1 MTRQMKILL
10 VSTAERSG
18 GGAIAARRL
27 LTALNQSGISAS
39 MIVRDKQSD
48 LPEVISLDRKRLGL
62 WKFAWE
68 RIVIWSSNLFSR
80 RNLFKV
86 SIANTGFD
94 ITGLPAFRQA
104 DIIHLHWVNQG
115 MLSLDDM
122 ERILHSGK
130 PVVWTMHD
138 MWQCTAICH
147 YSYTCDRFKTECKY
161 CHFLRFPGEHDLANR
176 VFNKKKKLFQ
186 DHIIH
191 LATVS
196 RWLEKQVKESS
207 LLGHCPTC
215 VIPNTLPLSEFQIM
229 DRDECRRRLG
239 LPAGKKIILFGAARI
254 DDPIKGFDMVLK
266 AIGQLIQQ
274 HSSYSGRL
282 HLVTFGTYKQEK
294 PRFPVEHTDIGWVKD
309 NVTLSALYSAANI
322 AVSASLYETFGQT
335 LIEAQSCGC
344 IPVSFGNSG
353 QSDIIRHRQNGF
365 IADYLSTIS
374 LADGMHWG
382 LTEGEKISKEELR
395 AEVVKRYSAE
405 VVAAQYR
412 SLYEQLNHIEKTKPV
427 HNLQP

>member
-1 MTRQMKILL
+1 MRVLL
-10 VSTAERSG
+10 VSTAERTG

-27 LTALNQSGISAS
+27 LMALTRGGIKAT
-39 MIVRDKQSD
+39 MVVRDKQSD
-48 LPEVISLDRKRLGL
+48 LPEVISLGHKRLGR

-68 RIVIWSSNLFSR
+68 RLVIWCNNLFSR

-94 ITGLPAFRQA
+94 ITRLPAFRRA

-115 MLSLDDM
+115 MLSLDDIG
-122 ERILHSGK
+122 RILRSGK

-147 YSYTCDRFKTECKY
+147 YAYTCDRFRTECHH
-161 CHFLRFPGEHDLANR
+161 CPFLRFPWQHDLASR
-176 VFNKKKKLFQ
+176 VFRKKKRLFR

-191 LATVS
+191 IATVS
-196 RWLEKQVKESS
+196 RWLERQVQDST

-215 VIPNTLPLSEFQIM
+215 VIPNTLPLDEFQIM

-239 LPAGKKIILFGAARI
+239 LPSDKKIILFGAARV
-254 DDPIKGFDMVLK
+254 DDPIKGFTTVLES
-266 AIGQLIQQ
+266 IGELLRR
-274 HSSYSGRL
+274 HASYAGQL

-294 PRFPVEHTDIGWVKD
+294 PAFPIEHTDIGWVGD
-309 NVTLSALYSAANI
+309 NVTLSTLYSAADI

-335 LIEAQSCGC
+335 LIEAQACGC

-353 QSDIIRHRQNGF
+353 QSDIIRHRRNGY
-365 IADYLSTIS
+365 IADYLSATS
-374 LADGMHWG
+374 LAEGMHWG
-382 LTEGEKISKEELR
+382 LTEGRNIDKTELR
-395 AEVVKRYSAE
+395 AEVVRRYSAE
-405 VVAAQYR
+405 VVAAQYQA
-412 SLYEQLNHIEKTKPV
+412 LYDQLMTKGTR
-427 HNLQP
+427 